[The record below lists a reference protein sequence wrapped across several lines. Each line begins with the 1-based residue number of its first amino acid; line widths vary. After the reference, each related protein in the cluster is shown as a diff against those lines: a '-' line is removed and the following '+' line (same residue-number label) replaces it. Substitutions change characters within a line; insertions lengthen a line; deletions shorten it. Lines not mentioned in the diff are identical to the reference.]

1 MKRMMLV
8 IGETRVSRQELSSWM
23 DILMKIQTWADYIGN
38 GRTLGDGLIK
48 RPKYRQQAAWG
59 QKGAGV
65 DQTKEP
71 R

>member
-1 MKRMMLV
+1 
-8 IGETRVSRQELSSWM
+8 
-23 DILMKIQTWADYIGN
+23 MKIQTWADYIGDR
-38 GRTLGDGLIK
+38 RTLGDGLIR